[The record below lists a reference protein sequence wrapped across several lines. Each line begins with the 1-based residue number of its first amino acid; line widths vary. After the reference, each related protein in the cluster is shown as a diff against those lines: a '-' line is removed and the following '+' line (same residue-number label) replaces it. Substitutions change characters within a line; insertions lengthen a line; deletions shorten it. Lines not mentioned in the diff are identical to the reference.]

1 MERYTI
7 KDVSER
13 FSIPASTIRYYE
25 KEGLLPY
32 TERSDSGYRVFN
44 ENDIMTLRV
53 VECLKKTGMSIKGI
67 RHYFE
72 LVKMGEDTLED
83 RYELFLE
90 RRREVISQIEE
101 LQKTLEFV
109 DYKCRYYEHEIAASS
124 EMRKLNKCPDGIPD
138 EEKLPCEK

>member
-109 DYKCRYYEHEIAASS
+109 DYKCRYYEH
-124 EMRKLNKCPDGIPD
+124 
-138 EEKLPCEK
+138 